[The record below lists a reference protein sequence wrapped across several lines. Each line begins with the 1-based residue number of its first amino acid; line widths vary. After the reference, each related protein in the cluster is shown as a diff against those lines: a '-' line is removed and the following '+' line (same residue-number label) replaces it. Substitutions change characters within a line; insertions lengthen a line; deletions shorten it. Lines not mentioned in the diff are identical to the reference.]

1 MSRLITE
8 TEALEMYEE
17 MLDDCEGPVEL
28 CGMTYSA
35 SYVLKEI
42 DPTAYRCGFNDYVDS
57 LTDDDIFVEGLTES
71 ENDGQPDEAQEWE
84 SFDPDC
90 WPVRSSNGCQ
100 TIQNLV

>member
-8 TEALEMYEE
+8 AEARNMFEE

-35 SYVLKEI
+35 SHVLREV

-90 WPVRSSNGCQ
+90 
-100 TIQNLV
+100 

>member
-8 TEALEMYEE
+8 AEALEMYEE

-35 SYVLKEI
+35 SYVLREV
-42 DPTAYRCGFNDYVDS
+42 DPVAYRCGFNDYVDS

-90 WPVRSSNGCQ
+90 
-100 TIQNLV
+100 

>member
-1 MSRLITE
+1 
-8 TEALEMYEE
+8 

-28 CGMTYSA
+28 CGMTYRA
-35 SYVLKEI
+35 SYALKEL
-42 DPTAYRCGFNDYVDS
+42 DPTAYRCAFNDYVDS

-90 WPVRSSNGCQ
+90 
-100 TIQNLV
+100 

>member
-1 MSRLITE
+1 MSRLVTE
-8 TEALEMYEE
+8 AEALEMYEE

-42 DPTAYRCGFNDYVDS
+42 DPVAYRCGFNDYVDS
-57 LTDDDIFVEGLTES
+57 LTDDDIFVEGLTED

-90 WPVRSSNGCQ
+90 
-100 TIQNLV
+100 

>member
-1 MSRLITE
+1 MSRLVTE
-8 TEALEMYEE
+8 AEALEMYEE

-35 SYVLKEI
+35 SHVLREV

-90 WPVRSSNGCQ
+90 
-100 TIQNLV
+100 

>member
-8 TEALEMYEE
+8 TEALEMFNE
-17 MLDDCEGPVEL
+17 MLYDCEGPVEL

-35 SYVLKEI
+35 SYVLQEI
-42 DPTAYRCGFNDYVDS
+42 DPVAYRCGFNDYVDS

-90 WPVRSSNGCQ
+90 
-100 TIQNLV
+100 

>member
-1 MSRLITE
+1 MIQKITE
-8 TEALEMYEE
+8 RTALEMYEE

-35 SYVLKEI
+35 SHVLREV
-42 DPTAYRCGFNDYVDS
+42 DPVAYRCGFNDYVDS

-90 WPVRSSNGCQ
+90 
-100 TIQNLV
+100 

>member
-1 MSRLITE
+1 MSRFVTE
-8 TEALEMYEE
+8 AKALEMYEE

-35 SYVLKEI
+35 SHVLREV

-90 WPVRSSNGCQ
+90 
-100 TIQNLV
+100 

>member
-8 TEALEMYEE
+8 AEALEMYEE

-35 SYVLKEI
+35 SYVLREI
-42 DPTAYRCGFNDYVDS
+42 DPVAYRCGFNDYVDS
-57 LTDDDIFVEGLTES
+57 LTDDDIFVEGLTED

-90 WPVRSSNGCQ
+90 
-100 TIQNLV
+100 

>member
-8 TEALEMYEE
+8 AEALEMYEE

-35 SYVLKEI
+35 SNVLREI
-42 DPTAYRCGFNDYVDS
+42 DPVAYRCGFNDYVDS
-57 LTDDDIFVEGLTES
+57 LTDDDIFVEGLTED
-71 ENDGQPDEAQEWE
+71 EMEPEDDGQPDEAQEWE

-90 WPVRSSNGCQ
+90 
-100 TIQNLV
+100 

>member
-8 TEALEMYEE
+8 AEALEMFNE

-35 SYVLKEI
+35 SYVLREI
-42 DPTAYRCGFNDYVDS
+42 DPVAYRCSFNDYVDS

-71 ENDGQPDEAQEWE
+71 EDDGQPDEAQEWE

-90 WPVRSSNGCQ
+90 
-100 TIQNLV
+100 

>member
-8 TEALEMYEE
+8 AEALEMYEE

-35 SYVLKEI
+35 SNVLREI
-42 DPTAYRCGFNDYVDS
+42 DPVAYRCGFNDYVDS

-71 ENDGQPDEAQEWE
+71 EDDGQPDEAQEWE

-90 WPVRSSNGCQ
+90 
-100 TIQNLV
+100 

>member
-1 MSRLITE
+1 MSRLVTE
-8 TEALEMYEE
+8 AEALEMYEE

-35 SYVLKEI
+35 SHVLREV
-42 DPTAYRCGFNDYVDS
+42 DPVAYRCGFNDYVDS

-90 WPVRSSNGCQ
+90 
-100 TIQNLV
+100 

>member
-8 TEALEMYEE
+8 AEALEMYEE
-17 MLDDCEGPVEL
+17 MLDDCEGLVEL

-35 SYVLKEI
+35 SNVLREI
-42 DPTAYRCGFNDYVDS
+42 DPVAYRCGFNDYVDS

-71 ENDGQPDEAQEWE
+71 EDDGQPDEAQEWE

-90 WPVRSSNGCQ
+90 
-100 TIQNLV
+100 

>member
-1 MSRLITE
+1 MSRLISE
-8 TEALEMYEE
+8 RQAAEMYDE

-35 SYVLKEI
+35 SHVLREV

-90 WPVRSSNGCQ
+90 
-100 TIQNLV
+100 

>member
-1 MSRLITE
+1 MSRLISE
-8 TEALEMYEE
+8 RQAAEMYEE

-35 SYVLKEI
+35 SHVLREV

-90 WPVRSSNGCQ
+90 
-100 TIQNLV
+100 

>member
-1 MSRLITE
+1 MSRLVTE
-8 TEALEMYEE
+8 AKALEMYEE

-35 SYVLKEI
+35 SHVLREV

-90 WPVRSSNGCQ
+90 
-100 TIQNLV
+100 

>member
-8 TEALEMYEE
+8 TEALEMFNE

-28 CGMTYSA
+28 CGSTYSA
-35 SYVLKEI
+35 SYVLQEI
-42 DPTAYRCGFNDYVDS
+42 DPVAYRCGFNDYVDS

-90 WPVRSSNGCQ
+90 
-100 TIQNLV
+100 